1 MKISNLS
8 IDVEQLKGGLV
19 VDPNGVAF
27 RIICFYIDFQGFSNK
42 SEKDLNIFVQVEVEK
57 DKFNLDLAKQTGAEF
72 TAGIDW
78 NTISKKNSGYTVSFQ
93 NDSKQNLEFEKLLRE
108 LPFEDE

>member
-19 VDPNGVAF
+19 VDPDGVAF

-42 SEKDLNIFVQVEVEK
+42 SE
-57 DKFNLDLAKQTGAEF
+57 
-72 TAGIDW
+72 
-78 NTISKKNSGYTVSFQ
+78 KNSGYTVSFQ